1 MLEIIKI
8 TTIDIHSGEPYNVVF
23 SAGAKCV
30 SELKYNPSAS
40 EQGKEKKK
48 IRLRNGHCSCLFT
61 TFVNSVHLL
70 TSPKFYLT

>member
-8 TTIDIHSGEPYNVVF
+8 TTTDIHSGEPHNVVF

-40 EQGKEKKK
+40 EQGKEKKNLTQEWSLQLLVHH
-48 IRLRNGHCSCLFT
+48 ICEQCT
-61 TFVNSVHLL
+61 SVDQ
-70 TSPKFYLT
+70 P

>member
-8 TTIDIHSGEPYNVVF
+8 TTTDIHSGEPYNVVF

-48 IRLRNGHCSCLFT
+48 SDSGMVIAVACSP
-61 TFVNSVHLL
+61 HL
-70 TSPKFYLT
+70 